1 MVNKN
6 NNNNRNYYNGNFYTK
21 IPNQILK
28 PLLII
33 KLQNYEM
40 RILLAIARKTYGF
53 NKNKDY
59 INQKQLKKLT
69 GIKQPNISRTLKSLL
84 EKKMIIKNGKEL
96 AIQKNYKLWDILEK
110 ETLKD
115 IPDGLYNTNLQPD
128 KNIPCEVYKYT
139 PRDIKNI
146 SDEIYTK
153 NTIKK
158 TYIKKNIDSS
168 DSSDLIKNFYNEKKD
183 KKEESKK
190 QIKEI
195 VNYLNSKANKKFRFT
210 NANTIKLIKARLN
223 ESYVID
229 DFKKI
234 IDIKT
239 KEWLNSNF
247 EKYLRPIT
255 LFGSKFESYL
265 NENKDRCTINKIRV
279 IETEDDDKF
288 VPIPEY
294 FKKEIK
300 KILMRRPLLK

>member
-1 MVNKN
+1 MANKN
-6 NNNNRNYYNGNFYTK
+6 NNNDRNGYNGDFYTK
-21 IPNQILK
+21 IPNQILQS
-28 PLLII
+28 LLMI
-33 KLQNYEM
+33 KLQSYEI
-40 RILLAIARKTYGF
+40 RIFLAIVRKTYGF

-59 INQKQLKKLT
+59 INQRQLRKLT

-96 AIQKNYKLWDILEK
+96 AIQKNYKLWEIPEEEILKNISDEIYNAG
-110 ETLKD
+110 LKD
-115 IPDGLYNTNLQPD
+115 N
-128 KNIPCEVYKYT
+128 KNISNEIYEYT

-195 VNYLNSKANKKFRFT
+195 VSYLNSKTNKNFKST
-210 NANTIKLIKARLN
+210 TANTIKLIKTRLN
-223 ESYVID
+223 EGYILD
-229 DFKKI
+229 DFKKV

-239 KEWLNSNF
+239 KEWLNNDF

-265 NENKDRCTINKIRV
+265 NENKDRSTINGEVVRYEKTHSINLN
-279 IETEDDDKF
+279 
-288 VPIPEY
+288 
-294 FKKEIK
+294 EIK
-300 KILMRRPLLK
+300 IEITK

>member
-6 NNNNRNYYNGNFYTK
+6 NNNNRNGYNGDFYTK
-21 IPNQILK
+21 MPNQILQ
-28 PLLII
+28 PLLMIN
-33 KLQNYEM
+33 LQSYEI

-53 NKNKDY
+53 NKDKDY
-59 INQKQLKKLT
+59 INQRQLKKLT
-69 GIKQPNISRTLKSLL
+69 GIKQPHISRTLKSLL

-96 AIQKNYKLWDILEK
+96 AIQKNYKLWEITEK

-115 IPDGLYNTNLQPD
+115 IPDGLYNTNLQAD
-128 KNIPCEVYKYT
+128 KNIPCEVYRYT
-139 PRDIKNI
+139 PKGIKNI
-146 SDEIYTK
+146 PDEIYTK

-168 DSSDLIKNFYNEKKD
+168 GSSDLVKNFYNEKKD

-195 VNYLNSKANKKFRFT
+195 VNYLNSKTNKNFRST
-210 NANTIKLIKARLN
+210 TANTIKLIKARLN
-223 ESYVID
+223 EGHVIE
-229 DFKKI
+229 DFKKV

-239 KEWLNSNF
+239 KEWLNNDF

-255 LFGSKFESYL
+255 LFGSKFESYI
-265 NENKDRCTINKIRV
+265 NENKDRSTINRIKA
-279 IETEDDDKF
+279 IEKEDDEF
-288 VPIPEY
+288 MPMPEY

-300 KILMRRPLLK
+300 KILMRKPLLK

>member
-1 MVNKN
+1 MANKN
-6 NNNNRNYYNGNFYTK
+6 NNNNRNGYNGDFYTK
-21 IPNQILK
+21 IPNQILQS
-28 PLLII
+28 LLMI
-33 KLQNYEM
+33 KLQSYEI
-40 RILLAIARKTYGF
+40 RILLAIVRKTYGF

-59 INQKQLKKLT
+59 INQRQLKKLT
-69 GIKQPNISRTLKSLL
+69 GIKQPHISRTLKSLL
-84 EKKMIIKNGKEL
+84 EKKIIIKNSKEL
-96 AIQKNYKLWDILEK
+96 AIQKNYKLWEIPEK
-110 ETLKD
+110 ETLKN
-115 IPDGLYNTNLQPD
+115 IPEGVYNSGLQAD
-128 KNIPCEVYKYT
+128 KNIPCNVYKYT
-139 PRDIKNI
+139 PKGIKNI
-146 SDEIYTK
+146 SSEVYTK

-168 DSSDLIKNFYNEKKD
+168 DSLDLIKNFYNEKKD
-183 KKEESKK
+183 KKEEYKK

-195 VNYLNSKANKKFRFT
+195 VNYLNSKTNKNFRST
-210 NANTIKLIKARLN
+210 TTKTIKLIKARLN
-223 ESYVID
+223 EGYILD

-239 KEWLNSNF
+239 KEWLNSDF

-265 NENKDRCTINKIRV
+265 NENKDRCTINKIRA

-288 VPIPEY
+288 IPMPKY